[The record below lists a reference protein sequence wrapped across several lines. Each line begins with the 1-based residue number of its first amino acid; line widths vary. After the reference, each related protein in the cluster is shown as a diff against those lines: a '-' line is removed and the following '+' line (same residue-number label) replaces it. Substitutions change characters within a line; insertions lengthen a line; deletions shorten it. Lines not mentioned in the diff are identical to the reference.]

1 MAIRLS
7 ALPAASPA
15 LLLARLR
22 QPAPWLRLL
31 IALLA
36 LLLCWLTAGV
46 AARLLGSQGTPPA
59 LAHPAAPAQ
68 DPHSALRTL
77 GSWFSEA
84 PASADAAP
92 PPDNLR
98 LIAVIAGDN
107 GVALIAGIEPEVVA
121 VAAGEEA
128 RPGLRLV
135 EVLPDKVILEHGG
148 ARRELAFPA
157 TPTVSPAP
165 AAATSN
171 LIRPAPPRV
180 QPIPRQTSQI
190 ARGQLSGIVQR
201 GNLANWD
208 KGLAPFPE
216 GGIRVTSVAE
226 QPLAQILKLR
236 DGDVV
241 KRVNGREVKAL
252 PDISL
257 LYHHFSQSPEVELVV
272 LRDGKQQNLTFKIQP

>member
-1 MAIRLS
+1 MATRLS
-7 ALPAASPA
+7 ALSAVSLA

-22 QPAPWLRLL
+22 QPALWLRLL

-36 LLLCWLTAGV
+36 LLLCWLAAGV
-46 AARLLGSQGTPPA
+46 AARLLGGQGTPPA
-59 LAHPAAPAQ
+59 LALPATPAV
-68 DPHSALRTL
+68 DPHSGLRAL
-77 GSWFSEA
+77 GAWFGEA
-84 PASADAAP
+84 PSNPEAAP
-92 PPDNLR
+92 PPENLR
-98 LIAVIAGDN
+98 LVAVIAGDN
-107 GVALIAGIEPEVVA
+107 GVALIAGIEANVLA

-128 RPGLRLV
+128 SPGLRLI
-135 EVLPDKVILEHGG
+135 EVLPDRVIIEQGG
-148 ARRELAFPA
+148 VRRELAFPA
-157 TPTVSPAP
+157 RPTVSPTP
-165 AAATSN
+165 AAASTD

-180 QPIPRQTSQI
+180 QPIPRQTSQL
-190 ARGQLSGIVQR
+190 ARGQLSSIVQR